1 MRKWLVEIGT
11 PNGLR
16 SRAFTSSS
24 LVLRT
29 NNKMKNSFGH

>member
-29 NNKMKNSFGH
+29 KLIYLNNV